1 MDEENNFDTED
12 DPISNEWLA
21 TYGDLVTLL
30 MCFFVLLYSMAVI
43 DQSKAKQA
51 MASLN
56 NMGVFSQQSGTKP
69 SVGNGVL
76 DNNAAIVD
84 SAQQQQQ
91 EQMDD
96 LYKEVKQIVE
106 KKGLQGDIE
115 VENQSKGVLIRFKD
129 DIIYDTA
136 SAELK
141 PGAKAILAQMSD
153 VLKKYKKNIRV
164 EGHTDNIPIR
174 DGKYESNWELSSA
187 RAISVVKFLT
197 TELPLNKRIKEQSF
211 EVAGYGAFKPIV
223 SNDTEK
229 NRQKNRRIELL
240 IIK

>member
-12 DPISNEWLA
+12 EGISNEWLA

-56 NMGVFSQQSGTKP
+56 NMGAFSQQSGTKP
-69 SVGNGVL
+69 SVGNGML
-76 DNNAAIVD
+76 DKNVAIVG
-84 SAQQQQQ
+84 SAEQ
-91 EQMDD
+91 QMDN
-96 LYKEVKQIVE
+96 LYKEVKKIVD
-106 KKGLQGDIE
+106 KKNLQSSIE
-115 VENQSKGVLIRFKD
+115 VENQAKGVLIRFKD
-129 DIIYDTA
+129 DMIFDTA

-141 PGAKAILAQMSD
+141 PGAKVILTQMSD
-153 VLKKYKKNIRV
+153 VLKKYNKNIKV
-164 EGHTDNIPIR
+164 EGHSDNIPIKT
-174 DGKYESNWELSSA
+174 GKYESNWELSSA

-197 TELPLNKRIKEQSF
+197 SEIPPDKRIKEQSF
-211 EVAGYGAFKPIV
+211 EVAGYGAFRPIV

-229 NRQKNRRIELL
+229 NRQKNRRIELI

>member
-12 DPISNEWLA
+12 EGINNEWLA

-51 MASLN
+51 IASLN
-56 NMGVFSQQSGTKP
+56 NMGAFSQQSGAKP
-69 SVGNGVL
+69 SVGNGML
-76 DNNAAIVD
+76 DKNAAIVG
-84 SAQQQQQ
+84 SAEQ
-91 EQMDD
+91 QMDNI
-96 LYKEVKQIVE
+96 YKEVKKIVD
-106 KKGLQGDIE
+106 KKNLQSSIE
-115 VENQSKGVLIRFKD
+115 VENQQKGVLIRFKD
-129 DIIYDTA
+129 DMIFDTA

-141 PGAKAILAQMSD
+141 PGAKAILTQMSD
-153 VLKKYKKNIRV
+153 VLKKYNKNIRV
-164 EGHTDNIPIR
+164 EGHSDNIPIKT
-174 DGKYESNWELSSA
+174 GKYESNWELSSA

-197 TELPLNKRIKEQSF
+197 SEIPPDKRIREQSF
-211 EVAGYGAFKPIV
+211 EVAGYGAFRPIV

-229 NRQKNRRIELL
+229 NREKNRRIELI

>member
-12 DPISNEWLA
+12 EGINNEWLA

-51 MASLN
+51 IASLN
-56 NMGVFSQQSGTKP
+56 NMGAFSQQSGAKP
-69 SVGNGVL
+69 SAGNGML
-76 DNNAAIVD
+76 DKNAAIVG
-84 SAQQQQQ
+84 SAEQ
-91 EQMDD
+91 QMDNI
-96 LYKEVKQIVE
+96 YKEVKKIVD
-106 KKGLQGDIE
+106 KKNLQSSIE
-115 VENQSKGVLIRFKD
+115 VENQQKGVLIRFKD
-129 DIIYDTA
+129 DMIFDTA

-141 PGAKAILAQMSD
+141 PGAKAILTQMSD
-153 VLKKYKKNIRV
+153 VLKKYNKNIRV
-164 EGHTDNIPIR
+164 EGHSDNIPIKT
-174 DGKYESNWELSSA
+174 GKYESNWELSSA

-197 TELPLNKRIKEQSF
+197 SEIPPDKRIKEQSF
-211 EVAGYGAFKPIV
+211 EVAGYGAFRPIV

-229 NRQKNRRIELL
+229 NREKNRRIELI

>member
-12 DPISNEWLA
+12 EGINNEWLA

-51 MASLN
+51 IASLN
-56 NMGVFSQQSGTKP
+56 NMGAFSQQSGAKP
-69 SVGNGVL
+69 SVGNGIL
-76 DNNAAIVD
+76 DKNAAIVG
-84 SAQQQQQ
+84 SAEQ
-91 EQMDD
+91 QMDNI
-96 LYKEVKQIVE
+96 YKEVKKIVD
-106 KKGLQGDIE
+106 KKNLQSSIE
-115 VENQSKGVLIRFKD
+115 VENQPKGVLIRFKD
-129 DIIYDTA
+129 DMIFDTA

-141 PGAKAILAQMSD
+141 PGAKAILTQMSD
-153 VLKKYKKNIRV
+153 VLKKYNKNIRV
-164 EGHTDNIPIR
+164 EGHSDNIPIKT
-174 DGKYESNWELSSA
+174 GKYESNWELSSA

-197 TELPLNKRIKEQSF
+197 SEIPPDKRIKEQSF
-211 EVAGYGAFKPIV
+211 EVAGYGAFRPIV

-229 NRQKNRRIELL
+229 NREKNRRIELI

>member
-12 DPISNEWLA
+12 EGINNEWLA

-51 MASLN
+51 ISSLN
-56 NMGVFSQQSGTKP
+56 NMGILSQKGDIKS
-69 SVGNGVL
+69 SVGNSML
-76 DNNAAIVD
+76 DNKVAIVG
-84 SAQQQQQ
+84 SAEKTEQ
-91 EQMDD
+91 EMDN
-96 LYKEVKQIVE
+96 LYKEVKKIVD
-106 KKGLQGDIE
+106 KKNLQSSIE
-115 VENQSKGVLIRFKD
+115 VENQAKGVLIRFKD
-129 DIIYDTA
+129 DMIFDTA

-141 PGAKAILAQMSD
+141 PGAKVILTQMSD
-153 VLKKYKKNIRV
+153 VLKKYNKNIRV
-164 EGHTDNIPIR
+164 EGHSDNIPIKT
-174 DGKYESNWELSSA
+174 GKYESNWELSSA

-197 TELPLNKRIKEQSF
+197 SEIPPDKRIKEQSF
-211 EVAGYGAFKPIV
+211 EVAGYGAFRPIV

-229 NRQKNRRIELL
+229 NREKNRRIELI